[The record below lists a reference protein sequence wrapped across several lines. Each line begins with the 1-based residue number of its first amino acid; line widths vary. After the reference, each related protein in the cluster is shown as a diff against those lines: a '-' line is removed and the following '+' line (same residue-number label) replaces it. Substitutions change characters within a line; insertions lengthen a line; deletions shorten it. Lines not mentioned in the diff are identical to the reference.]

1 VILVTIVSNWS
12 QLLTGKQTA
21 KASSFASEAIAV
33 QDATLML
40 KTELA
45 ASSNYRERIIVKNI
59 TSNTDAILTGYKI
72 LVSENPNDYNFL
84 NTRIDFNSEVTILA
98 GFKNSI
104 EIVCFPSRKFDLLLY
119 TNRNTSDKITVNVN
133 TYDKLSCAQHYSY
146 LNPPTI
152 NVTELTTSN
161 TAPDLNGLISNTS
174 ATLSLIL
181 DGTTYTPTNDK
192 DGTWS
197 LTDVNELSSGSYD
210 VNICATDI
218 YGLVTCDESDTN
230 ELEIES
236 IPLPSIDVS
245 LQSGEVHW
253 LDIYE
258 DDCGYKELL
267 LHLESNVSEGGL
279 YVYPVGYVLTQDA
292 INCGWC
298 WDGGDPVNFVPNGY
312 ISDISSSSF
321 DISVGRLAF
330 CHDGLVNEMGSWGDL
345 NVCVTNETG
354 TGCDTVQY
362 SVLAD

>member
-1 VILVTIVSNWS
+1 MILVTIVSNWS

-236 IPLPSIDVS
+236 IPVPTVAITSIVWYGDNIMSVGCWVDIWEDSCDDVPM
-245 LQSGEVHW
+245 
-253 LDIYE
+253 DIVIN
-258 DDCGYKELL
+258 
-267 LHLESNVSEGGL
+267 SNVESGTIFVEFPNTSVVAYTGDFATNFTYTPNICHGDVGG
-279 YVYPVGYVLTQDA
+279 V
-292 INCGWC
+292 
-298 WDGGDPVNFVPNGY
+298 
-312 ISDISSSSF
+312 S
-321 DISVGRLAF
+321 
-330 CHDGLVNEMGSWGDL
+330 DL
-345 NVCVTNETG
+345 NVCVTNESG
-354 TGCDTVQY
+354 TGCYQTTVGIC
-362 SVLAD
+362 DD